1 MVPKVGEI
9 FRNCEIKTIAPYGAF
24 VEIAPGREGLC
35 HISEL
40 SSSWLAKAEDA
51 YKVGDRIDVKLIE
64 INDKG
69 QLRLSC
75 KALLPDANQEPG
87 SIKQQMSSSVKEKVV
102 YKDDIIKMTTRRS
115 RRKKEVEPPA
125 AENATPKTLENSTA
139 DSP

>member
-1 MVPKVGEI
+1 MIWLKGNVVSS
-9 FRNCEIKTIAPYGAF
+9 FDH
-24 VEIAPGREGLC
+24 LC
-35 HISEL
+35 FL
-40 SSSWLAKAEDA
+40 NA
-51 YKVGDRIDVKLIE
+51 YFLDCLNQ

-87 SIKQQMSSSVKEKVV
+87 SQTSSSVKEKVV

-139 DSP
+139 DSA

>member
-1 MVPKVGEI
+1 MELLLKLHQGV
-9 FRNCEIKTIAPYGAF
+9 R
-24 VEIAPGREGLC
+24 GLC

-87 SIKQQMSSSVKEKVV
+87 SIKQQTSSSVKEKVV

-115 RRKKEVEPPA
+115 RRKKEVEPSA